1 MECVS
6 IELFDG
12 STSFFGCR
20 HCDES
25 KATASSGLSVI
36 YNLDHLNGAGLLE
49 EPRELRAVDA
59 ERKVT
64 NKHLEVLGELPLGL
78 RATLLLLHLRRHR
91 DGHGRKPPPQR

>member
-1 MECVS
+1 NC
-6 IELFDG
+6 
-12 STSFFGCR
+12 ST
-20 HCDES
+20 
-25 KATASSGLSVI
+25 AAPASSAVDIVTNPKPRLLPVCLNL
-36 YNLDHLNGAGLLE
+36 YLDHLNGAGLLE

-91 DGHGRKPPPQR
+91 DGHGRKPPPQRRRWRR